1 MQPEMNTNAFK
12 RIFEPRRSSP
22 SADVVLNAM
31 PDPVL
36 AVDASNDVTFVN
48 QAAEQFFKSSATSL
62 LKVNL
67 QDLIPPDSPVLSM
80 VGKARR
86 TGNSMTEHR
95 LRLATPRIGE
105 QSLSVD
111 VAPATDSE
119 TSVIIVFKSEA
130 MAGRIDETLVRQ
142 GAARSITALSAM
154 LAHEIKNPLS
164 GIRGAAQLLETAAS
178 DDDKSLA
185 KLIVDETDR
194 IVVLL
199 NRLDVF
205 GEAPAIRRGPVNIH
219 AILDHVVDL
228 ARAGF
233 ANGISI
239 NFDYDPSLPAIL
251 GNRDQLVQIFLNLV
265 KNAAEA
271 VDGPDAEIKIT
282 TAFRPGVRLTVPGV
296 ESRTYLP
303 MMVRIEDN
311 GPGIT
316 DDILPHLFD
325 PFITTKPGGS
335 GLGLALVAKLVG
347 DHGGLID
354 VDSRPRRTRFDV
366 FLPMLKSGY
375 TTETDTGE

>member
-1 MQPEMNTNAFK
+1 MNTGAFK
-12 RIFEPRRSSP
+12 RLFEPRQPKP
-22 SADVVLNAM
+22 SADMVLNAM
-31 PDPVL
+31 PDPVI
-36 AVDASNDVTFVN
+36 AVDESNDVVFVN
-48 QAAEQFFKSSATSL
+48 LAAEQFFKSSAASL
-62 LKVNL
+62 LTVNL

-86 TGNSMTEHR
+86 TGSSMTEHR

-111 VAPATDSE
+111 VAPAGDSD
-119 TSVIIVFKSEA
+119 TTVIIVFKSEA

-142 GAARSITALSAM
+142 GSARSITALSAM

-164 GIRGAAQLLETAAS
+164 GIRGAAQLLESAAS
-178 DDDKSLA
+178 DDDKPLA
-185 KLIVDETDR
+185 KLIMDETDR
-194 IVVLL
+194 IVVLI

-219 AILDHVVDL
+219 AVLDHVVEL
-228 ARAGF
+228 ARPGF
-233 ANGISI
+233 AQGISI
-239 NFDYDPSLPAIL
+239 HFDYDPSLPSIL

-271 VDGPDAEIKIT
+271 VEGPDAEIKIT

-296 ESRTYLP
+296 ESRMYLP

-366 FLPMLKSGY
+366 FLPMIKGDDVSDI
-375 TTETDTGE
+375 DTGN

>member
-1 MQPEMNTNAFK
+1 MSTNAFK
-12 RIFEPRRSSP
+12 RLFEPRRGGL
-22 SADVVLNAM
+22 SAETVLNAM
-31 PDPVL
+31 PDPVI
-36 AVDASNDVTFVN
+36 AVDEANDVVFVN
-48 QAAEQFFKSSATSL
+48 LAAEQFFKTSAASL
-62 LKVNL
+62 LKINL

-95 LRLATPRIGE
+95 LRIATPKIGE

-111 VAPATDSE
+111 VAPGGDADL
-119 TSVIIVFKSEA
+119 SVIIVFKSEA

-142 GAARSITALSAM
+142 GAARSITALSSM

-164 GIRGAAQLLETAAS
+164 GIRGAAQLLESAAT
-178 DDDKSLA
+178 DEDKSLA
-185 KLIVDETDR
+185 RLIMDETDR

-219 AILDHVVDL
+219 AVLDHVVKL
-228 ARAGF
+228 AKAGF
-233 ANGISI
+233 AAGVSI
-239 NFDYDPSLPAIL
+239 HFNYDPSLPPIL
-251 GNRDQLVQIFLNLV
+251 GNRDQLVQIFLNLL
-265 KNAAEA
+265 KNAVEA
-271 VDGPDAEIKIT
+271 VDGPDAEITIT

-296 ESRTYLP
+296 ESRMYLP

-311 GPGIT
+311 GPGIPE
-316 DDILPHLFD
+316 DILPHLFD
-325 PFITTKPGGS
+325 PFITTKPGGT

-354 VDSRPRRTRFDV
+354 VDSRPRRTRFNV
-366 FLPMLKSGY
+366 FLPMLKAVDAAEQ
-375 TTETDTGE
+375 ETGR

>member
-1 MQPEMNTNAFK
+1 MNTGAFK
-12 RIFEPRRSSP
+12 RLFEPRQSKP
-22 SADVVLNAM
+22 SAELVLNAM
-31 PDPVL
+31 PDPVI
-36 AVDASNDVTFVN
+36 AVDEANDITYVN
-48 QAAEQFFKSSATSL
+48 LAAEQFFKSSAASL
-62 LKVNL
+62 LAVNL
-67 QDLIPPDSPVLSM
+67 QDLIPPDSPILSM

-111 VAPATDSE
+111 VAPTGDSD
-119 TSVIIVFKSEA
+119 TSIIIVFKSEA
-130 MAGRIDETLVRQ
+130 MAGLIDETLGRQ

-164 GIRGAAQLLETAAS
+164 GIRGAAQLLEMAAS
-178 DDDKSLA
+178 EDDKPLA

-205 GEAPAIRRGPVNIH
+205 GEAPAIKRGPINIH
-219 AILDHVVDL
+219 SILDHVVDV
-228 ARAGF
+228 AKAGF
-233 ANGISI
+233 AQGIAFQ
-239 NFDYDPSLPAIL
+239 FDYDPSLPAVL
-251 GNRDQLVQIFLNLV
+251 GNRDQLIQIFLNLV

-271 VDGPDAEIKIT
+271 VEGPDAEIKIA

-296 ESRTYLP
+296 ESRMYLP
-303 MMVRIEDN
+303 MMVRVEDN

-347 DHGGLID
+347 DHGGLVD
-354 VDSRPRRTRFDV
+354 VDSRPRRTRMDV
-366 FLPMLKSGY
+366 FLPMIRGDH